1 MILSFGA
8 KVGKIFE
15 IGNIF
20 RNYFGYLLHFAYFCS
35 GFIESDYANKHS
47 FGPIDS

>member
-1 MILSFGA
+1 M
-8 KVGKIFE
+8 
-15 IGNIF
+15 
-20 RNYFGYLLHFAYFCS
+20 NYFGYLLHFAYFCT